1 MQFPASG
8 LASAAYHTPGAEL
21 TGVALDHSEKVITV
35 DDLLVAHAF
44 IAKIDEAMNHYD
56 VRSIYSTELA
66 DALAQTYDKNV
77 AQNIILAARA
87 SSPISAIT
95 LPTRVFTDANY
106 RIDGEALAA
115 GAFRAAQA
123 MDEGNVPEMDRY
135 LGVLPAQYYLLG
147 QTNKVLNMEIGGAGS
162 YAQGKVSMVAGL
174 QIVKTNN
181 LPSTNVTTGPSA
193 YQGNFTNTAAVAWNK
208 RAVGTL
214 KLLDLA
220 SEVAPDARRRGTLM
234 IAEYAMGHGILR
246 PECAVELKVA

>member
-8 LASAAYHTPGAEL
+8 LASAADHTPGAEL

-95 LPTRVFTDANY
+95 LPTRS
-106 RIDGEALAA
+106 RRA
-115 GAFRAAQA
+115 GHGSTSTRTR
-123 MDEGNVPEMDRY
+123 MGRLSSPSVPI
-135 LGVLPAQYYLLG
+135 A
-147 QTNKVLNMEIGGAGS
+147 S
-162 YAQGKVSMVAGL
+162 
-174 QIVKTNN
+174 
-181 LPSTNVTTGPSA
+181 VTTS
-193 YQGNFTNTAAVAWNK
+193 
-208 RAVGTL
+208 
-214 KLLDLA
+214 
-220 SEVAPDARRRGTLM
+220 ARRKRSRSC
-234 IAEYAMGHGILR
+234 GHG
-246 PECAVELKVA
+246 